1 MAGSDFWISGSGKD
15 AKQIRV
21 RVAAV
26 YNHIKERMPSDITPQ
41 TTSCASYIW
50 CWKMSRYRWN
60 IEVRFRDLRQS
71 MLWDRWPAKCPE
83 LANLS
88 LVVPILVLCYL
99 RETEAETPI
108 LSRLNRLRDE
118 ETMHSIDFFVKN
130 PKSHKLESLRIRL
143 IGNLPRKKPRITNT
157 DKNELEE
164 KSKIFTKKAS

>member
-1 MAGSDFWISGSGKD
+1 
-15 AKQIRV
+15 
-21 RVAAV
+21 
-26 YNHIKERMPSDITPQ
+26 
-41 TTSCASYIW
+41 
-50 CWKMSRYRWN
+50 
-60 IEVRFRDLRQS
+60 

-99 RETEAETPI
+99 REAEAETPI

-143 IGNLPRKKPRITNT
+143 IGNLPGKKPRITNT